1 MTRLARLV
9 RRLKIGRVLGWA
21 GVKTFPKMKELR
33 WETRSASYVIC
44 NTSFAIVTF

>member
-9 RRLKIGRVLGWA
+9 RRIKKGRELGRT

-33 WETRSASYVIC
+33 WETRS
-44 NTSFAIVTF
+44 TG